1 MKGHPLKLHLA
12 QCRCVIA
19 ARGLGISKSL
29 LLFSSDDKL
38 ISAPSVRAFGDMLD
52 AAADEAGEPPC
63 QRTEWKRSVHVQHVR
78 YHPDDYRATVEDFCS
93 EVLRK

>member
-1 MKGHPLKLHLA
+1 MTRHHLSR
-12 QCRCVIA
+12 CRCVIA

-63 QRTEWKRSVHVQHVR
+63 QRTEWKRSVHVQHFR
-78 YHPDDYRATVEDFCS
+78 YHPDDYRATEQKSSTVA
-93 EVLRK
+93 R